1 MPSRPQQPIRL
12 YRHAL
17 SGHCH
22 RVELLLE
29 LLHLPYELVDI
40 NLQQGEHKTPAF
52 LQLNPFGLLPVI
64 DDNGTIVADSAAIMV
79 YLARQYG
86 GQHYFPD
93 SPQATAAV
101 QRWLAVA
108 AGPLASGPAAA
119 RIAVLFNKP
128 VDTARVQQT
137 AHDLLQVL
145 EHWLSTRAFLAA
157 EHETLADLA
166 FYAYIAH
173 APEGNVSLV
182 AYPHVRQWLARIE
195 QLPDFV
201 PMQRSAVGLAA
212 AEA

>member
-40 NLQQGEHKTPAF
+40 NLQKGEHKTLEF
-52 LQLNPFGLLPVI
+52 LKLNPFGLLPVI
-64 DDNGTIVADSAAIMV
+64 DDNGTVVADSAAILI
-79 YLARQYG
+79 YLARKYG
-86 GQHYFPD
+86 GQHYLPET
-93 SPQATAAV
+93 PEAAAAV

-119 RIAVLFNKP
+119 RVAMLFNKP
-128 VDTARVQQT
+128 IDTERVQQI
-137 AHDLLQVL
+137 AHDLLQVM
-145 EHWLSTRAFLAA
+145 EQWLTTHAFLAA

-166 FYAYIAH
+166 FYAYVAH
-173 APEGNVSLV
+173 APEGNVSLA
-182 AYPHVRQWLARIE
+182 AYPHVRQWLSRIE
-195 QLPDFV
+195 ELPDFV
-201 PMQRSAVGLAA
+201 PMQRSAIGLAA
-212 AEA
+212 VAG